1 MTATLSA
8 RQLLQRLRLRQ
19 VALLLALR
27 RLGTL
32 RAAAEELGMTQPAA
46 SQMLQELEGVLGLAL
61 FERVGRGLRPTAAGE
76 AVMAHCEGLEGSL
89 QALAR
94 TLDGLREGEGG
105 VLAVGCIP
113 ASSPT
118 LLVRAVAQ
126 LKRERPLVK
135 VRVVTETSDHLLDLL
150 DAGELD
156 LVIGRLTE
164 GRAHGDYRSV
174 VLASEPLSMVVGAR
188 NSRAQERNLSLAG
201 LMNDPWVLQPR
212 PSPMRE
218 VLEQEFRLHGLD
230 TPRNLVETASMH
242 TTVFLI
248 NEAPMVAVLPAALA
262 TRHAAEG
269 LLAVL
274 PLALEHGLEPYRAI
288 VPRQRPL
295 GVAARRFL
303 ELVEPGAVEA
313 VRVDADLASAQRS

>member
-1 MTATLSA
+1 MTPSPST

-19 VALLLALR
+19 VALLLALK

-32 RAAAEELGMTQPAA
+32 RAAAEDLGMTQPAA
-46 SQMLQELEGVLGLAL
+46 TQTLKELESVLDVAL
-61 FERVGRGLRPTAAGE
+61 FERAGRGLKPTAAGE

-94 TLDGLREGEGG
+94 TLEGLHDGEGG

-126 LKRERPLVK
+126 LKRERPLLK
-135 VRVVTETSDHLLDLL
+135 VRVFTETSDHLLDLL

-156 LVIGRLTE
+156 LVIGRITE
-164 GRAHGDYRSV
+164 GRAHGDYRST
-174 VLASEPLSMVVGAR
+174 VLAIEPLSVVVGAR
-188 NSRAQERNLSLAG
+188 NSRALSKDLTLAA

-230 TPRNLVETASMH
+230 VPRNLVETASMH

-262 TRHAAEG
+262 LRHAAEG

-274 PLALEHGLEPYRAI
+274 PLALRHRLEPYRAI

-295 GVAARRFL
+295 GAAAKRFL
-303 ELVEPGAVEA
+303 ELVEPGAGTVA
-313 VRVDADLASAQRS
+313 AQN